1 MWVGQGLHFLP
12 WRRGEEGKLSLGE
25 GGLGQDPLLVL
36 PQFQRR
42 SRAFW
47 QGWMVRSVALP
58 APEGL
63 CFPQGEASEPELIRR
78 WLGFIWGWCGDQRGG
93 TLEGRVTTPPLEELL
108 ELGGLLLSTR
118 ICAVKQTSPQPSL
131 IAKGR
136 HLPSTWAQGM
146 LGTPEGTC
154 GGCRPGLQVACRGR
168 AVRIDRYNEF
178 WDFASHH
185 FQVRVRISSFV

>member
-1 MWVGQGLHFLP
+1 MWVGQGLRFLP
-12 WRRGEEGKLSLGE
+12 WRRDEEGKLSLGE

-108 ELGGLLLSTR
+108 ELGG
-118 ICAVKQTSPQPSL
+118 C
-131 IAKGR
+131 
-136 HLPSTWAQGM
+136 
-146 LGTPEGTC
+146 C
-154 GGCRPGLQVACRGR
+154 
-168 AVRIDRYNEF
+168 
-178 WDFASHH
+178 
-185 FQVRVRISSFV
+185 